1 MSNLSS
7 VMFATIKAKYFEAF
21 YNFQSLLLNTCE
33 EGSLE
38 TKANVMQATKKLETE
53 LMGKREILNL
63 SKDNEKAPE
72 IEKMLSGFSVM
83 EHRDGITLNFLPVF
97 EGTENCSVCVKSNR
111 TTVSCFKVQG
121 TFSVDLC
128 SQALIYGDEK
138 YSVGIVSA
146 DKQNGLAL
154 VAGAGDS
161 GIKGEV
167 QLKVI
172 AFTADKYIIDNAEK
186 YMNITPLVKYV
197 KG

>member
-1 MSNLSS
+1 MSDLST
-7 VMFATIKAKYFEAF
+7 VMFSTVKAKYFEAF
-21 YNFQSLLLNTCE
+21 YNFQSLLLNSCA

-38 TKANVMQATKKLETE
+38 TKADVMQATKKLETE
-53 LMGKREILNL
+53 LMGEREVLNL
-63 SKDNEKAPE
+63 SKEETKAPE
-72 IEKMLSGFSVM
+72 IECMLNGFSVT

-111 TTVSCFKVQG
+111 TAVSCFKVQG
-121 TFSVDLC
+121 AFSVDLC

-138 YSVGIVSA
+138 YSVGIMSA

-154 VAGAGDS
+154 TAGAGDS

-167 QLKVI
+167 QMKVI
-172 AFTADKYIIDNAEK
+172 AFTADKYIVDNADK
-186 YMNITPLVKYV
+186 YMDISVLVKYV